1 MKVIVFDTETNGL
14 IPRDKN
20 IVSENLHL
28 MPYIVQ
34 LSYILF
40 DTTSK
45 KIVIDQDFI
54 IRVPDEVEISKES
67 SNVHGITKEIS
78 NRDGI
83 SIFHALDSFNI
94 SLTKADIIIAH
105 NISFDTNMIA
115 IESLRN
121 NMDVRRQFTRKINYC
136 TMKRTVELCKIT
148 AVNKY
153 NKEYYK
159 YPTLTQLH
167 EFLFNETP
175 LGTHN
180 SMADVFICLR
190 CYFKVKFE
198 EDLCSFSGFKRSFYN
213 ICK

>member
-20 IVSENLHL
+20 IVSENLDL

-45 KIVIDQDFI
+45 KIVIEQDFI
-54 IRVPDEVEISKES
+54 IRVPDDVEISKES

-83 SIFHALDSFNI
+83 SIVDALDSFNI

-105 NISFDTNMIA
+105 NIAFDTNMIA

-153 NKEYYK
+153 NKQFDIYQQQISCH
-159 YPTLTQLH
+159 PPDQLLKLIEH
-167 EFLFNETP
+167 
-175 LGTHN
+175 H
-180 SMADVFICLR
+180 
-190 CYFKVKFE
+190 
-198 EDLCSFSGFKRSFYN
+198 
-213 ICK
+213 

>member
-1 MKVIVFDTETNGL
+1 MKVLVFDTETNGL
-14 IPRDKN
+14 IPRNKN

-40 DTTSK
+40 DTVSK
-45 KIVIDQDFI
+45 KIVVERDFI
-54 IRVPDEVEISKES
+54 IRLPEEVEISKES
-67 SNVHGITKEIS
+67 SNIHGITKEIS
-78 NRDGI
+78 NSNGI
-83 SIFHALDSFNI
+83 TMYEALEDFDMQLSK
-94 SLTKADIIIAH
+94 TDIVIAH
-105 NISFDTNMIA
+105 NITFDTNMIA

-121 NMDVRRQFTRKINYC
+121 NMEVRRQFTRKINYC

-148 AVNKY
+148 AVNRQ
-153 NKEYYK
+153 NKEYFK

-198 EDLCSFSGFKRSFYN
+198 EDLCSFTGFKRSFYN

>member
-1 MKVIVFDTETNGL
+1 MKVLVFDTETNGL

-83 SIFHALDSFNI
+83 SIVDALDSFNI
-94 SLTKADIIIAH
+94 SLTKTDIIIAH
-105 NISFDTNMIA
+105 NIAFDTNMIA

-153 NKEYYK
+153 NKQYYK

-190 CYFKVKFE
+190 CYFKVKFDD
-198 EDLCSFSGFKRSFYN
+198 DLCRLPGFKRSFYK

>member
-1 MKVIVFDTETNGL
+1 MKIIVFDTETNGL

-20 IVSENLHL
+20 IVSENLHI

-40 DTTSK
+40 DTISK
-45 KIVIDQDFI
+45 KVVVEHDFV

-67 SNVHGITKEIS
+67 SNVHGITKETS
-78 NRDGI
+78 NTSGI
-83 SIFHALDSFNI
+83 SINDALENFSI
-94 SLTKADIIIAH
+94 CLKKADIVIAH

-121 NMDVRRQFTRKINYC
+121 NMDVRMQFNRKINYC
-136 TMKRTVELCKIT
+136 TMKRTVELCKIS
-148 AVNKY
+148 AVSKQNRHY
-153 NKEYYK
+153 FK

-167 EFLFNETP
+167 EHLFDETP

-190 CYFKVKFE
+190 CYYKVKFDD
-198 EDLCSFSGFKRSFYN
+198 DLCSLPSFKRSFYK

>member
-20 IVSENLHL
+20 IVSENLDL

-45 KIVIDQDFI
+45 KIVIEQDFI
-54 IRVPDEVEISKES
+54 IRVPDDVEISKES

-83 SIFHALDSFNI
+83 SIVDALDNFNI

-105 NISFDTNMIA
+105 NIAFDTNMIA

-148 AVNKY
+148 AVNRQ

-167 EFLFNETP
+167 EHLFAETP

-190 CYFKVKFE
+190 CYYKVKFDD
-198 EDLCSFSGFKRSFYN
+198 DLCRLPGFKRSFYKT
-213 ICK
+213 CK